1 MIDRDK
7 MLAIELLIDNKLNK
21 TEIAKQCNRSRQWL
35 YDNVLNDE
43 ICRAEVDKRLQQ
55 IQTHGINVIKSNL
68 QKSIDNIIDLA
79 NNSDS
84 EKIKADCNFYL
95 IDRVLGKTTT
105 KLDISTE
112 DMKQAVNPKELDDD
126 LNQFKLIE

>member
-1 MIDRDK
+1 MLDRDK
-7 MLAIELLIDNKLNK
+7 ILAIELLVDNKLNK
-21 TEIAKQCNRSRQWL
+21 TDIAKECKKSRQWL
-35 YDNVLNDE
+35 YESVINDVE
-43 ICRAEVDKRLQQ
+43 CRAEWDKRLQQ
-55 IQTHGINVIKSNL
+55 IQTHGVNIIKSNL

-79 NNSDS
+79 NNSES

-105 KLDISTE
+105 KLEVTAE
-112 DMKQAVNPKELDDD
+112 DMKPSVSPKELDDD